1 MVCSSANGHMM
12 NTVGD
17 LNSQLASSVGGVL
30 RQVSAGYSQQGGMKR
45 RKKRSVKRN
54 MKRHKKSSRAKKSRK
69 STRRRR

>member
-1 MVCSSANGHMM
+1 MVCSSANGNMM

-30 RQVSAGYSQQGGMKR
+30 RQVSSGYSQQGGTKR
-45 RKKRSVKRN
+45 RKRRSVKRI
-54 MKRHKKSSRAKKSRK
+54 MKRHKKGSRAKKSRK